1 MTSERRAQAAP
12 PRLTGWPA
20 RAVWLVVAMLVA
32 TELVVA
38 LVIPEREALPTWAI
52 LVFTGMAASLGF
64 VGALV
69 VTRQPRNGVGWILWL
84 SSLGIAGSTMAGA
97 YANVVV
103 TSTGPMTDAAALV
116 ALASQVGVTPAVA
129 GTIILIPLLFP
140 DGRLLGPRW
149 RWLAGY
155 GVVVI
160 VLMVLHNLFA
170 PGPLDDYALIENPLG
185 VPALAAAAPLFE
197 LMKGPGVLI
206 AALLAI
212 ASAFVRYRRAGA
224 VERTQLRWFGAAV
237 ALTISLFALS
247 TLGSEEALDLPALSD
262 FGWLGGIVSLSL
274 IPIAIGIAILR
285 YRLYEID
292 RMVSRTIGWALVTGL
307 LVAVFALL
315 VVVLQA
321 ILAPLMRE
329 STLAVAASTL
339 VAFALFQP
347 LRHRV
352 QRTVDRRFDRAR
364 YDGQRMADAF
374 AEHLRNEVDLA
385 TIKASLATTADEAVR
400 PTASGVWLRSA
411 TAR

>member
-1 MTSERRAQAAP
+1 
-12 PRLTGWPA
+12 
-20 RAVWLVVAMLVA
+20 VWLASGILVA
-32 TELVVA
+32 TGLVVA
-38 LVIPEREALPTWAI
+38 LVIPEREALPTWAL

-69 VTRQPRNGVGWILWL
+69 VTRQPRNAVGWILWL
-84 SSLGIAGSTMAGA
+84 SSIGVAVSTMAGA

-103 TSTGPMTDAAALV
+103 TSTGRVTDTGALV
-116 ALASQVGVTPAVA
+116 ALMSQVGVTPAIA

-149 RWLAGY
+149 RWLAAY
-155 GVVVI
+155 AVVVI
-160 VLMVLHNLFA
+160 VLMVVRNLFA
-170 PGPLDDYALIENPLG
+170 PGPLDDYPTIANPLG

-212 ASAFVRYRRAGA
+212 GSAFVRYRRAGA
-224 VERTQLRWFGAAV
+224 VERTQLRWFGAAI

-247 TLGSEEALDLPALSD
+247 IVGSEEALDLPALSD
-262 FGWLGGIVSLSL
+262 FGWLAGIISLSL
-274 IPIAIGIAILR
+274 IPIAIGMAILR

-292 RMVSRTIGWALVTGL
+292 RIVSRTIGWALVTGL
-307 LVAVFALL
+307 LLAMFAAL

-321 ILAPLMRE
+321 ILAPLTQE

-347 LRHRV
+347 LRRRV
-352 QRTVDRRFDRAR
+352 QRVVDRRFDRAR
-364 YDGQRMADAF
+364 YDGQRTVDAF

-385 TIKASLATTADEAVR
+385 TIRASLAATAGDSVR
-400 PTASGVWLRSA
+400 PATSGVWLRSG
-411 TAR
+411 TGR